1 MALSG
6 SRSARHNAGLHIRRF
21 RDLRHRVP
29 PDSISH
35 AVWLYHR
42 YGLSFRDVEDLL
54 ADRGRTV
61 SYDILR
67 QGCGKVGP
75 EDARRLRGVPR
86 GRGVREAGD
95 LRGA

>member
-1 MALSG
+1 MPGCTFDDS
-6 SRSARHNAGLHIRRF
+6 

-75 EDARRLRGVPR
+75 EDARRVKRR
-86 GRGVREAGD
+86 HGRLGATWCLDAGCVAFNGQ
-95 LRGA
+95 RQ